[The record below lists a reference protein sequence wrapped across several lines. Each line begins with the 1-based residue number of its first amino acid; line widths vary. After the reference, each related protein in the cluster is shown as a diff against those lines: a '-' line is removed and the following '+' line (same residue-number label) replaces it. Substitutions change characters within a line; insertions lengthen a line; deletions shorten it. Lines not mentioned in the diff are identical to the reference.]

1 MLLSNVRSLTHR
13 ASPLPAALLALALA
27 AGCAPAADDDSGA
40 AADEIINGTAV
51 TTSTQEI
58 LGLARI
64 GTWCSGVLLNNR
76 WAITARHCVTVGQTP
91 TFSVTVAGQT
101 IAADRVV
108 GVGTTSTD
116 IALVHV
122 ASPFTTRRENPRP
135 LQIPFTTTGHS
146 TALFTGG
153 VSALLG
159 RTLVCYGAGVSGAL
173 PTGGL
178 TGGGVW
184 LTAQLA
190 VSSTSGTQI
199 YFNPNGSG
207 QITAPGDSGGP
218 CYVIENGRRQL
229 ASVVRGGG
237 WSCPPS
243 IPGCAINQASGIT
256 WSDQTTVTGV
266 ASEIAQVIAAP

>member
-1 MLLSNVRSLTHR
+1 MNTTNLRSL
-13 ASPLPAALLALALA
+13 ASALFTLALAS
-27 AGCAPAADDDSGA
+27 GCAPVDDTTDTA
-40 AADEIINGTAV
+40 TDEIINGTSVA
-51 TTSTQEI
+51 TSTQET

-108 GVGTTSTD
+108 GVGSSSTD

-122 ASPFTTRRENPRP
+122 VSAFTTRRENPRP
-135 LQIPFTTTGHS
+135 LQIPFTSTGHS

-159 RTLVCYGAGVSGAL
+159 RTLVCYGAGVSGTL

-178 TGGGVW
+178 TGGGTW
-184 LTAQLA
+184 LTAQLQ

-199 YFNPNGSG
+199 YFNPNTNG

-237 WSCPPS
+237 WSCPPNIPNCALSQATS
-243 IPGCAINQASGIT
+243 ITS
-256 WSDQTTVTGV
+256 SDQTTVTAV
-266 ASEIAQVIAAP
+266 ATEIAQVIAGS